1 MKNIIWYIVTYL
13 YIFIA
18 RILWHLTTVINQCW
32 IAILFGKPKETPF
45 KVWPDMD
52 SDSINHP
59 KIGVVSLG
67 LPHSYDNPQYT
78 KGRLR
83 TPNWSS
89 TGAQPLLSALL
100 GHILKGQIN
109 LASAKWRLG
118 GWSNTEHIRS
128 WASEN
133 ITCVTMLYIYI
144 YIHTIDIMMNICQKC
159 IYIYM
164 QIYIYMH
171 IHIYIY
177 AYYILYNHVDG
188 PCLYWFWCQISKSC
202 Y

>member
-1 MKNIIWYIVTYL
+1 
-13 YIFIA
+13 
-18 RILWHLTTVINQCW
+18 
-32 IAILFGKPKETPF
+32 
-45 KVWPDMD
+45 MD
-52 SDSINHP
+52 SDSMNHP

-144 YIHTIDIMMNICQKC
+144 HTIDIIMNICQKC
-159 IYIYM
+159 IYIYT
-164 QIYIYMH
+164 Y
-171 IHIYIY
+171 IYIY
-177 AYYILYNHVDG
+177 AYIYMCMHIIYYITMSMGLAYTGSDAKYQQILLLNHVS
-188 PCLYWFWCQISKSC
+188 PCLAKLMRTRMLEKP
-202 Y
+202 